1 MAGKSAGVDTICT
14 ASKVFVDPL
23 AVNMK
28 QQAAAVH
35 GELAPASGFTVYHR
49 AAEFRR
55 QRLRD
60 AEAAWHPEQK
70 SQASFSEVRHGF
82 AGGALVEIK
91 NFKTAAHSNSF
102 LARIATSVRN
112 KCSPRRT
119 QCG

>member
-1 MAGKSAGVDTICT
+1 
-14 ASKVFVDPL
+14 
-23 AVNMK
+23 MK
-28 QQAAAVH
+28 QQKS
-35 GELAPASGFTVYHR
+35 LLFT
-49 AAEFRR
+49 ENQR
-55 QRLRD
+55 QQADLPCITERQNSAD
-60 AEAAWHPEQK
+60 SVCEIGEAAWHPEQK

>member
-1 MAGKSAGVDTICT
+1 MAGKSTGVDTIVLRRKY
-14 ASKVFVDPL
+14 SL
-23 AVNMK
+23 IRLLVNMK

-49 AAEFRR
+49 AADSADSVCEIG
-55 QRLRD
+55 
-60 AEAAWHPEQK
+60 EAAWHPEQK
-70 SQASFSEVRHGF
+70 SQASFCEVRHGF
-82 AGGALVEIK
+82 AGGALVGIK
-91 NFKTAAHSNSF
+91 NFKTVAHSNSF